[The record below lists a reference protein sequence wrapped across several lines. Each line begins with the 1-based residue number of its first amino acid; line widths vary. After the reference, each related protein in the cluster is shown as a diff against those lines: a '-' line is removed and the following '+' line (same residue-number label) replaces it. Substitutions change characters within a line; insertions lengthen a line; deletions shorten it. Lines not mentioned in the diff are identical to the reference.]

1 MRHGRTHNE
10 FCTTRARSK
19 LAMSSKY
26 IPEAGD
32 VIWVDFSPTHGHEQ
46 AGKRPAVALSVR
58 AYAAVSGL
66 CTVCPITSQSKGYTN
81 EVPISGKHITG
92 VVLVDQHKTIDVY
105 ARSLKKVAKVDI
117 ATLKDI
123 RARVGLIL
131 GIVG

>member
-1 MRHGRTHNE
+1 MVRR
-10 FCTTRARSK
+10 
-19 LAMSSKY
+19 Y
-26 IPEAGD
+26 VPEAGD

-46 AGKRPAVALSVR
+46 DGKRPAVALSVR

-81 EVPISGKHITG
+81 EVPISAKNITG

-105 ARSLKKVAKVDI
+105 ARTLRKIATVDI

-123 RARVGLIL
+123 RTRIGLIL